1 MMTGVQG
8 VDNPNTR
15 KTKKIYKHCLRKDL
29 DDYEN
34 DFNWLLRKS
43 EKVTMEIK
51 GLRYLATEIF
61 KTVNNVN
68 PNYMKNIF
76 TPKLHPKVR
85 PNDILVKHRKTIHY
99 TRCKKPK
106 NIRF

>member
-43 EKVTMEIK
+43 EKVTM
-51 GLRYLATEIF
+51 
-61 KTVNNVN
+61 
-68 PNYMKNIF
+68 
-76 TPKLHPKVR
+76 
-85 PNDILVKHRKTIHY
+85 
-99 TRCKKPK
+99 
-106 NIRF
+106 